1 MYKIVVDITAQEE
14 LEAAEFYYFKISEK
28 VSDKFIVSV
37 FRTYFLLE
45 SNPHFSIRIK
55 NYHTISISKF
65 PYLLFYE
72 IDEENKIVRILSYFH
87 SSQNP
92 EKYPI

>member
-1 MYKIVVDITAQEE
+1 MYKIVVNLTAQEE

-37 FRTYFLLE
+37 FKTYFMLE
-45 SNPHFSIRIK
+45 TNPYFSIRIK
-55 NYHTISISKF
+55 NYHSISIAKF

-72 IDEENKIVRILSYFH
+72 IDEENKMITILSCFH